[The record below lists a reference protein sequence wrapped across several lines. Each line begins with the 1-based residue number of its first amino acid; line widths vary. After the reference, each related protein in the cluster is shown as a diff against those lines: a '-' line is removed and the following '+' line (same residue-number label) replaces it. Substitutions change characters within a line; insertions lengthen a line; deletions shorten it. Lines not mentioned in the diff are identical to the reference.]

1 MNLSEIGA
9 MRLVL
14 LRENTN
20 GLLRGIQA
28 AFPCVRNVAM
38 S

>member
-14 LRENTN
+14 LRENTSVR
-20 GLLRGIQA
+20 LSDIQA
-28 AFPCVRNVAM
+28 AFPGVRDVAM